1 MTSEEDVLKNYK
13 NFYVGFSVHFLPQF
27 SLKEENTK
35 GFQDSNI
42 FNSRV
47 DTLQ

>member
-1 MTSEEDVLKNYK
+1 MTSEEDV
-13 NFYVGFSVHFLPQF
+13 GFSVYFLSQF

-42 FNSRV
+42 FNSHV